1 MEGGGPLVTAYEQ
14 IHAAYQSAAY
24 NSLNPAP
31 RANRLY
37 ADLWLAWGDSR
48 VERSQ
53 RIGALLQKLSM
64 RLDEI
69 TPEQDADMR
78 KEAGL

>member
-1 MEGGGPLVTAYEQ
+1 MTAYDR
-14 IHAAYQSAAY
+14 IHEAYNSAAY
-24 NSLNPAP
+24 HTVQPTP
-31 RANRLY
+31 RASRLH

-48 VERSQ
+48 GERSQ